1 MSFQMSVKILIGVKY
16 NWTELFFIYF
26 NSPHF
31 LLKILLPVWF
41 LQDLFGTFYKTP
53 SVLFVLI
60 KGLRL
65 EYSSVWQSSVYLEPG
80 WLGQCHY
87 TVTDTLYLMPY
98 LNALGFRL

>member
-16 NWTELFFIYF
+16 NWTELFYLFQFSTFSTEKSASSLIF
-26 NSPHF
+26 TGSFWHF
-31 LLKILLPVWF
+31 L
-41 LQDLFGTFYKTP
+41 TP

-65 EYSSVWQSSVYLEPG
+65 EYFSVWQSSVYLEPG